1 MNAVYEPR
9 PSPAYAHAP
18 ITEAVIEVRVDHD
31 VEDKALKKIA
41 AKLKPHYTMSS
52 PRREIGF
59 LIDNTT
65 GGDIKIAEDST
76 GYRLASEDQADIVLL
91 TKRHLTT
98 ARLPPYPGWEEFSEQ
113 ARKNWEAWSKIAPK
127 YSIIRLGVR
136 FINRIDIP
144 VPSNGKVNLDQYFT
158 FQPRSDQFE
167 KTLQSYLVQVR
178 FETFAPNWVAT
189 ITSAPVHPHPVP
201 DAMSFILDIDV
212 SREMEIPMHAKKLWA
227 TIDEARNVKND
238 LFERALTE
246 KTKDLFR

>member
-1 MNAVYEPR
+1 VYTPLQ
-9 PSPAYAHAP
+9 SPAYPHAP
-18 ITEAVIEVRVDHD
+18 ITEAVIEVRVDRD
-31 VEDKALKKIA
+31 IEDKVLEKIA
-41 AKLKPHYTMSS
+41 RKLKPHYKMSS

-65 GGDIKIAEDST
+65 GGDIKIQEDSA
-76 GYRLASEDQADIVLL
+76 GYHLSSEDQADIVLL

-113 ARKNWEAWSKIAPK
+113 AWKNWETWSKLVPK
-127 YSIIRLGVR
+127 YPIVRLGVR

-144 VPSNGKVNLDQYFT
+144 LASNGKLNLDEYFT
-158 FQPRSDQFE
+158 FQPRFKQFK

-201 DAMSFILDIDV
+201 EAMSFTLDIDV
-212 SREMEIPMHAKKLWA
+212 FRDREIPMHPKELWA
-227 TIDEARNVKND
+227 TIDEARIVKND

-246 KTKDLFR
+246 KTKDLFK